1 MSNTRTIAIGLG
13 LATGALLITW
23 LLTGSRKEKTK
34 QFIVKRASGIRE
46 TISSEKAKKRVY
58 EESNGYYI

>member
-1 MSNTRTIAIGLG
+1 MSKTTTIAIGIG
-13 LATGALLITW
+13 LATSALLVTW

-34 QFIVKRASGIRE
+34 QFIVKRTSGLRE